1 MSFAV
6 VFASARQQD
15 ADFTPIYFN
24 DYSIPFH
31 LKISAIS
38 VEWNYAELNRSI
50 ISSIYVNNHLND
62 SQM

>member
-15 ADFTPIYFN
+15 ADFARFYFN

-31 LKISAIS
+31 IKIFAIS

-50 ISSIYVNNHLND
+50 ISSIYVNNHVND